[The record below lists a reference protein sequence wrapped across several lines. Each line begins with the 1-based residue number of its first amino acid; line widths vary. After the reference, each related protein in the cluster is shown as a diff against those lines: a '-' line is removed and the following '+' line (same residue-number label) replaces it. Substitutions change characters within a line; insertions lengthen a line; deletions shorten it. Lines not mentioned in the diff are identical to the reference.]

1 MQAQM
6 QAQMKV
12 PLLIPWMRASAA
24 QARKGIDRFVGDPK
38 VINLHGTRERE
49 RERDCSGVEASY
61 QMKKEVKQLC

>member
-49 RERDCSGVEASY
+49 RERLQWS
-61 QMKKEVKQLC
+61 